1 MESIPKKPLLFG
13 LFVSKPHK
21 IWAVSAV
28 VFVLI
33 GVALDSLLVVVLKN
47 LTDSIAS
54 PDINFQHVWIWTI
67 AWPILYM
74 IADSSWRSSGFTG
87 GRWFMGLRK
96 TAFQELFEY
105 ISLHSK
111 EYFNNRF
118 SGALV
123 NKISNA
129 VDGSEYLFER
139 ILWKFMPTTFSVLWF
154 TFIAGLN
161 DVRLGAIIF
170 VWASIFI
177 TINILFAKKLQP
189 YSLSFAD
196 SQSVLK
202 GRIVDSLSN
211 ISLIHEHAYLPQEKR
226 YIGGFIN
233 KQFKAGV
240 KHWWVGEWML
250 FANQV
255 MIFAFL
261 ALMVI
266 FSVYLFQTQLITVGT
281 VVMVINIGSALSFQL
296 FFLGQELKDAAR
308 YYAQIKEG
316 LEEILL
322 PHFIKNSVGAKE
334 LVVSKGQIS
343 FEKIDF
349 EYENAK
355 VFNSFSLSIPAAQ
368 RVGLVG
374 KSGAGKTTFVALLL
388 RHFETQKGAI
398 KIDNQSIQNV
408 TLDSLRKSI
417 SFVPQDTTLFHRTI
431 LENISYGSPNALKK
445 DVVTAA
451 KLAQAHNFITKLPK
465 RYDTLVGER
474 GVKLSGGQRQ
484 RIAIA
489 RAFLKN
495 SPILVLDE
503 ATSSLDSESEHA
515 IQISLDKLLR
525 NKTVIAIAHRLS
537 TLKKM
542 DRIVVIDNGTIVEQ
556 GNPTDLLKKKDGVFK
571 NMWEHQV
578 KGFIL

>member
-54 PDINFQHVWIWTI
+54 TQLDFKSIWFWAI
-67 AWPILYM
+67 AWSVLY
-74 IADSSWRSSGFTG
+74 IVSESLWRSSGFAG
-87 GRWFMGLRK
+87 MRWFMGLRA
-96 TAFQELFEY
+96 TAYQKLFEY
-105 ISLHSK
+105 ISLHNK
-111 EYFNNRF
+111 DYFNSRF

-139 ILWKFMPTTFSVLWF
+139 ILWKFMPTLASILWF
-154 TFIAGLN
+154 TFIAGIH
-161 DVRLGAIIF
+161 DIRLGTIIF
-170 VWASIFI
+170 IWAFIF
-177 TINILFAKKLQP
+177 TAINIFFAKKLQP
-189 YSLSFAD
+189 YSIDFAN
-196 SQSVLK
+196 SQSILK
-202 GRIVDSLSN
+202 GRMVDSLSN
-211 ISLIHEHAYLPQEKR
+211 ISLIHEQAYLPQEKR

-233 KQFKAGV
+233 KQYKTGI
-240 KHWWVGEWML
+240 KSWWVSEWIL
-250 FANQV
+250 FINQI
-255 MIFAFL
+255 MIFIFL
-261 ALMVI
+261 LAMVI
-266 FSVYLFQTQLITVGT
+266 SSVYLFQISIITVGA
-281 VVMVINIGSALSFQL
+281 VIMILSIGAQLGFQL
-296 FFLGQELKDAAR
+296 FFLGQELRDAAR
-308 YYAQIKEG
+308 NYAQIQEG
-316 LEEILL
+316 LNEVLL
-322 PHFIKNSVGAKE
+322 PYFIKDDVNAK
-334 LVVSKGQIS
+334 LLKVSKGHIS

-349 EYENAK
+349 DYENTK

-374 KSGAGKTTFVALLL
+374 KSGAGKTTFAALLL
-388 RHFETQKGAI
+388 RHFETQKGEI
-398 KIDNQSIQNV
+398 KIDNQNIQNV
-408 TLDSLRKSI
+408 TLDSLRKAI

-445 DVVTAA
+445 EVIQAA
-451 KLAQAHNFITKLPK
+451 KLAQAHDFIAKLPK
-465 RYDTLVGER
+465 GYDTLVGER
-474 GVKLSGGQRQ
+474 GIKLSGGQRQ

-515 IQISLDKLLR
+515 IQISLDKLLK
-525 NKTVIAIAHRLS
+525 NKTVIAVAHRLS

-542 DRIVVIDNGTIVEQ
+542 DRIVVVDDGKIIEE
-556 GNPTDLLKKKDGVFK
+556 GNPSDLLKKKDGAFK